1 MFELQL
7 RIKCF
12 MSELKKRMQIKNL
25 TVQLNTVFLENVLCF
40 VIPCWLVERHI
51 HITGTC
57 CLHLN

>member
-1 MFELQL
+1 
-7 RIKCF
+7 